1 MKKVKSWVLKLA
13 NQKAWNLPTLLAG
26 NTRLLEKCIF
36 WKFYGA
42 VFNGYVRKTHNL
54 QYSGCARLQLS
65 LHLNCCGLSL
75 FNSAFRSDHL

>member
-36 WKFYGA
+36 RKFYGA
-42 VFNGYVRKTHNL
+42 VFNGYVR
-54 QYSGCARLQLS
+54 
-65 LHLNCCGLSL
+65 
-75 FNSAFRSDHL
+75 